1 MQKLISSRSCIR
13 MIRVFI
19 TVLVLVVP
27 ATSHESAAS
36 TNSTP
41 LNVTDYWIEDHPY
54 VFQPYWKRL
63 RNGKIVL
70 ENDSTFSSVRDTVR
84 TNTSWISRWVLSSEG
99 QRTLRKDLS
108 RLLMYNLVSPMD
120 YGDSLRSSNVRRRRN
135 KAVRMFLTDNLALP
149 ALKTFGRVAW
159 NLIQSHYVDYFKD
172 EMFTQRLKTMNASEM
187 IREFNLTL
195 PIEAIEE
202 IPDEDSRPNTTQ
214 AYEYDG
220 EKKRAQ
226 LYRQY
231 SAAFDP
237 YENYS
242 NQFYTRDD
250 TLPPPTFPADSY
262 PWLWSSRL
270 NMTRMIVSQLLQSL
284 AVQNVNIAELDT
296 SSSGSS
302 DDAILSSCPS
312 SCAENDR
319 ISRELANVSDELL
332 LSALNLSVPANGSV
346 STGAVNHGG
355 NTTMSTKDTQAFK
368 QIQVRLEEFYFDT
381 GIPRLPVHP
390 NVTNL
395 VFPSLATFLRVSLT
409 TDASTNHSAASE
421 DSVANNSFGDSNDAV
436 IPRSLSLEDLISDD
450 AGNIGS
456 MTDFSSRSG
465 VYAAL
470 THYYAFPSA
479 DKWMIKKFDDENIS
493 DCTLKQVCLVHS
505 GVTVYTPSLTALK
518 LAETFNDMS
527 VAPTTKRLMRLMA
540 LLEMVQVAFEA
551 ERRALKHGLQGPSTV
566 WYSTHDLDV
575 DEFADAVLGTIN
587 MSISGDTGDSTP
599 LHVFEKHMNERVPI
613 LDEEVSYYAETN
625 HDTKFSMELN
635 HSIPMLDKFQESD
648 LVKLVSS
655 FTNEMKNLNRA
666 IGFYVE
672 TRSTDLLYQEV
683 VSATTRG
690 DLYNGSEYTLIGFGF
705 LIPATNK
712 HNVLYRDMKLP
723 VPFHLVVRLLVRF
736 QESRLLLP
744 QESRQ
749 VLVCLTMAYYNISF
763 YRCHNS
769 SSTNH

>member
-220 EKKRAQ
+220 EKSELNCTDSTPQ
-226 LYRQY
+226 LLIH
-231 SAAFDP
+231 
-237 YENYS
+237 
-242 NQFYTRDD
+242 TRI
-250 TLPPPTFPADSY
+250 
-262 PWLWSSRL
+262 
-270 NMTRMIVSQLLQSL
+270 TRTMSQLLQSL

-505 GVTVYTPSLTALK
+505 GVTVYTPSLTALQ
-518 LAETFNDMS
+518 LVETFNDMS